1 MINALFFQRYNARGA
16 VHVALHKMAAE
27 TPIRRNGALEINAA
41 FLAQGLQV
49 CPVESFLE
57 QVETE
62 LFAAM
67 GHDRQAATID
77 RYAVAH
83 LDSLG
88 NSRRDDLKL
97 GAPAGPMDS
106 DDAADFFNQTGKHNL
121 RRRLF
126 LQQLTST
133 ASNRN
138 HPCLFPKKQDRDHD
152 ENWRQHWYGE
162 FES

>member
-1 MINALFFQRYNARGA
+1 
-16 VHVALHKMAAE
+16 
-27 TPIRRNGALEINAA
+27 
-41 FLAQGLQV
+41 
-49 CPVESFLE
+49 LE

-77 RYAVAH
+77 RDAVAH
-83 LDSLG
+83 LDFPC
-88 NSRRDDLKL
+88 NARRDDLEL
-97 GAPAGPMDS
+97 GAPTSPVDS

-138 HPCLFPKKQDRDHD
+138 RRGLFPKKTKHRIKA
-152 ENWRQHWYGE
+152 G
-162 FES
+162 